1 MSGDTLF
8 YTCAIVA
15 VILSGL
21 AKGGFSG
28 VGALAMPI
36 MALGIDPVRAAA
48 IMLPILILQDMVG
61 VWAFRRSWDRHIL
74 AVMLPGMTIGVGIGY
89 LFAAQVSETA
99 VLGALG
105 LISVIFGLQRLWVE
119 RGGAVVLPSNSP
131 GWVGV
136 LFGVVSGFTSQIA
149 HAGAPPFQMWVL
161 PKRLA
166 RDILVGTTAI
176 AFAVMNWI
184 KVPAY
189 AALGQFTP
197 ANLLAT
203 AMLAPVAIVATFA
216 GVVLVRKV
224 DPDRFYTLIYVLM
237 VLLGIKLMADA
248 LLA

>member
-8 YTCAIVA
+8 YACAIAA

-48 IMLPILILQDMVG
+48 IMLPILILQDMVS
-61 VWAFRRSWDRHIL
+61 VWAFRHSWDRHIL
-74 AVMLPGMTIGVGIGY
+74 AVMLPGMAIGVGLGY
-89 LFAAQVSETA
+89 LLAAQVSETA

-105 LISVIFGLQRLWVE
+105 LISTVFGLQRLWVE
-119 RGGAVVLPSNSP
+119 RGGAVVLPSSSP
-131 GWVGV
+131 DWVGV

-166 RDILVGTTAI
+166 RDMLVGTTAI

-189 AALGQFTP
+189 AALGQFTRD
-197 ANLLAT
+197 NLIAT
-203 AMLAPVAIVATFA
+203 ATLAPVAIGATAA
-216 GVVLVRKV
+216 GVVLVRRV
-224 DPDRFYTLIYVLM
+224 DPARFYTLIYALM
-237 VLLGIKLMADA
+237 VLLGIKLMVDA
-248 LLA
+248 LMA

>member
-1 MSGDTLF
+1 MDGDIFF
-8 YTCAIVA
+8 YVCAISA
-15 VILSGL
+15 IILSGF

-36 MALGIDPVRAAA
+36 MALGVDPVRAAA
-48 IMLPILILQDMVG
+48 IMLPILILQDVVS

-74 AVMLPGMTIGVGIGY
+74 AVMLPGMTMGVALGY
-89 LFAAQVSETA
+89 IFAAQVSETA

-105 LISVIFGLQRLWVE
+105 LISMIFGLQRLWVE
-119 RGGAVVLPSNSP
+119 RGGAVVLPSTSP
-131 GWVGV
+131 NWIGV
-136 LFGVVSGFTSQIA
+136 LFGALSGFTSQIA

-161 PKRLA
+161 PKRLP
-166 RDILVGTTAI
+166 RDMLVGTTAI

-189 AALGQFTP
+189 AALGQFTRD
-197 ANLLAT
+197 NLMVTAT
-203 AMLAPVAIVATFA
+203 LAPVAIGATA
-216 GVVLVRKV
+216 VGVVLVRRV
-224 DPDRFYTLIYVLM
+224 DPARFYTLIYVLM